1 MKYPFISLKEINKPY
16 EKELQEAADKVIA
29 SGWYLR
35 GQSVDNFEKELADYC
50 NVKNIIACSNGLDAL
65 RLILKAYISLG
76 TMKPGDEVI
85 VPGNTFIASVLAIS
99 DNGLI
104 PVFAEPSEKT
114 YNLDTDKLEKY
125 ITQRTKAI
133 MVVHLYGAACWDE
146 KLYNTAKK
154 YNLKVIEDNA
164 QAIAATA
171 DLAGFSGQH
180 NTGAL
185 GDAAAFSFYPT
196 KNLGAL
202 GDAGAVATNDCE
214 LAERV
219 RALANY
225 GSTKRYFN
233 PFQGYNCRMDEVQAA
248 MLSVKLKHLDSITR
262 QRRERAAIYEAEITN
277 PLVGK
282 PLFREGN
289 VWHQYVVTVSD
300 RNKFRAYLESKGVET
315 DLHYPTPPHMQPC
328 YNGYAHEELP
338 ITESLAER
346 VVSLP
351 ITEGTPLEH
360 FHEIAQI
367 INEYNG

>member
-16 EKELQEAADKVIA
+16 EKELQEATAKVIA
-29 SGWYLR
+29 SGWYLK
-35 GQSVDNFEKELADYC
+35 GQYVECFEKELADFC
-50 NVKNIIACSNGLDAL
+50 NVKNVIACSNGLDAL

-76 TMKPGDEVI
+76 IMEPGDEVI

-114 YNLDTDKLEKY
+114 YNLDTDKLEEY
-125 ITQRTKAI
+125 ITPKTKAI
-133 MVVHLYGAACWDE
+133 MVVHLYGAACWNE
-146 KLYNTAKK
+146 KLSNLAKK
-154 YNLKVIEDNA
+154 HNLKVIEDNA

-171 DLAGFSGQH
+171 DYVGFDGQN

-185 GDAAAFSFYPT
+185 GNAAGFSFYPT

-214 LAERV
+214 LADRV

-233 PFQGYNCRMDEVQAA
+233 PFQGNNCRMDEVQAA
-248 MLSVKLKHLDSITR
+248 MLSVKLKYLDSITR
-262 QRRERAAIYEAEITN
+262 QRRERAAIYETEITN

-282 PLFREGN
+282 PIFKKGN

-300 RNKFRAYLESKGVET
+300 RQKFREYLASKGVET

-328 YNGYAHEELP
+328 YAGYSHADLP
-338 ITESLAER
+338 VTESLAER

-367 INEYNG
+367 INEYNC